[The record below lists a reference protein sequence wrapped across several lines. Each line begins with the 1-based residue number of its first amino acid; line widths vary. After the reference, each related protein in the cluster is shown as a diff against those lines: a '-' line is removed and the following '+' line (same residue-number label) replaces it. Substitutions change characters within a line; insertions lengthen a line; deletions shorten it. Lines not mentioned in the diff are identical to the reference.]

1 MIISFVNQK
10 GGVGKT
16 TAAIN
21 LAISLKR
28 KNYSLAFIDADP
40 QGSAVQWHAIEDN
53 KSFEILHYPS
63 PIQTTDIKQLSMNY
77 DYVIIDAP
85 PALGEISKAILA
97 AADLA
102 IVPLAPSALDVWSCW
117 GTMKMIDE
125 IRPLNPQM
133 QVKLLINRKIPGTR
147 IGREARETMEKFQMD
162 IFDTEL
168 CQRVAFIDAM
178 TYGVSV
184 MQYAPHSKAADEIER
199 LCEEI
204 VPQISMEASQPQ
216 SFNPLSDYAD
226 NQIQT
231 MGWDNY
237 HSHDN

>member
-28 KNYSLAFIDADP
+28 KNYNLVFIDADP
-40 QGSAVQWHAIEDN
+40 QGSAVQWHSIEGN
-53 KSFEILHYPS
+53 KSFEILHHPS
-63 PIQTTDIKQLSMNY
+63 PIQADDIKQLSMNY

-85 PALGEISKAILA
+85 PAIGDISKAILA
-97 AADLA
+97 ATDLA
-102 IVPLAPSALDVWSCW
+102 IVPLSPSALDVWSCW
-117 GTMKMIDE
+117 GTLKMIDE
-125 IRPLNPQM
+125 IRPLNPEIE
-133 QVKLLINRKIPGTR
+133 VKLLINRKIPGTR
-147 IGREARETMEKFQMD
+147 IGRDAREVMDKFQMNV
-162 IFDTEL
+162 FDTEL

-184 MQYAPHSKAADEIER
+184 MQYAPHSKAAGEIER

-204 VPQISMEASQPQ
+204 IPQVAMEESQSQ
-216 SFNPLSDYAD
+216 SN
-226 NQIQT
+226 NQYQGYSNKLGENI
-231 MGWDNY
+231 GWATYLNQE
-237 HSHDN
+237 N